1 MRRDRLTWTFYG
13 CFVVWGWFLYSFN
26 PSVPLLAEELGISS
40 AQAGLHGTAMA
51 AGAVVASGVTP
62 RLVAARGR
70 RPALLVALALVAVGT
85 GALVLAPTLVVS
97 LAAMLVLAFGGNI
110 AISSAQ
116 PGLALH
122 HGPAASAAVTE
133 ANGVGSSVGLVGPLA
148 VGACVAV
155 GWGWRPAVAVTILLV
170 VLTAW
175 LTARSPVGGAMSPP
189 AGRGTAA
196 RPGRREHPVHPERP
210 ERPEHL
216 EHGDARHGVEP
227 VIGSI
232 EALAVAVV
240 EPDEPHE
247 PDEPDRPDELHR
259 PDEPP
264 DRADEPAARHRTT
277 LPGWCFLV
285 AIVAALALE
294 NATTYWSTDLVRE
307 QTGAGP
313 GIATATTAGLL
324 IGMSGIRFVVGPL
337 SLRVRSELLLAASF
351 GVAIVGWAIL
361 WTATTPGVAVAGLVV
376 AGIGYGA
383 QYPLSI
389 SLLLATAP
397 DAQDVAQS
405 RATLAGGLAIGV
417 APFLLGALAD
427 ALGMHTAFLVVP
439 VAAALGAVAALAGGR
454 ALRVG

>member
-26 PSVPLLAEELGISS
+26 PSVPLLAAELGISA

-51 AGAVVASGVTP
+51 AGAIIASGVTP

-85 GALVLAPTLVVS
+85 GALVLAPTLAVS

-133 ANGVGSSVGLVGPLA
+133 ANGVGSSIGLLGPLA

-155 GWGWRPAVAVTILLV
+155 GWGWRPAVAVTIVLV
-170 VLTAW
+170 GLTSW

-189 AGRGTAA
+189 VRRGAQTAPTQSSVHVPA
-196 RPGRREHPVHPERP
+196 EQPVEQPADERDGQPDRPRGVAPV
-210 ERPEHL
+210 L
-216 EHGDARHGVEP
+216 
-227 VIGSI
+227 GSI

-240 EPDEPHE
+240 EHDEHE
-247 PDEPDRPDELHR
+247 KYDAHDAHTPPADARARP
-259 PDEPP
+259 P
-264 DRADEPAARHRTT
+264 RHRTT

-324 IGMSGIRFVVGPL
+324 VGMSGIRFVVGPL
-337 SLRVRSELLLAASF
+337 SLRVRSELLLAGSF

-361 WTATTPGVAVAGLVV
+361 WTATTPGVAVVGLFVAGL
-376 AGIGYGA
+376 GYGA

-427 ALGMHTAFLVVP
+427 SFGMHTAFVIVP
-439 VAAALGAVAALAGGR
+439 IAAVLGGVAALAGGR
-454 ALRVG
+454 ALRVR